1 MLNKNVFKM
10 ISKVENNMLINKNIN
25 ILFLDNVD
33 QKSLIS
39 ISILAFLEFFVWYK
53 FFFILDKAKHR

>member
-10 ISKVENNMLINKNIN
+10 ISNVESNMLINKNIN

-39 ISILAFLEFFVWYK
+39 ISILVFLEFFVWYK
-53 FFFILDKAKHR
+53 FFSIFGKAKHR

>member
-53 FFFILDKAKHR
+53 FFFIFDKAKHR

>member
-1 MLNKNVFKM
+1 M
-10 ISKVENNMLINKNIN
+10 ISNVESNMLFNKNIN

-39 ISILAFLEFFVWYK
+39 ISILVFLEFFVWYK
-53 FFFILDKAKHR
+53 FFSIFGKAKHR

>member
-10 ISKVENNMLINKNIN
+10 ISNVESNMLFNKNIN

-39 ISILAFLEFFVWYK
+39 ISILVFLEFFVWYK
-53 FFFILDKAKHR
+53 FFSIFGKAKHR

>member
-10 ISKVENNMLINKNIN
+10 ILNVESNMLINKNIN
-25 ILFLDNVD
+25 ILLLDNVD

-39 ISILAFLEFFVWYK
+39 ISILVFLEFFVWYK
-53 FFFILDKAKHR
+53 FFSVFGKAKHR